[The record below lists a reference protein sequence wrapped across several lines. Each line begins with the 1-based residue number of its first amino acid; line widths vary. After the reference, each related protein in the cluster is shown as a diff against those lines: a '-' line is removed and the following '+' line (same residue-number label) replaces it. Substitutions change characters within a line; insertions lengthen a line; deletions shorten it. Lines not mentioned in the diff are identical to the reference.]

1 MFLLFFIIF
10 LFLTVPF
17 PTETFSSLAA
27 IKTKSRNRL
36 TSVEDDLRLA
46 CTKLQPRIKH
56 LMASM
61 QAHVS
66 H

>member
-1 MFLLFFIIF
+1 M
-10 LFLTVPF
+10 
-17 PTETFSSLAA
+17 AA

-36 TSVEDDLRLA
+36 IKVEENLRLA
-46 CTKLQPRIKH
+46 CTQIEPRIKTI
-56 LMASM
+56 MARM